1 MSPSRTLPTLTQAE
15 VASHNS
21 ADSCYVTMGTR
32 VFDVTDFVD
41 SHPGGGELVLEYAG
55 QDVTAILKDE
65 LSHTHSEAAYDVL
78 EDSFIGFVAT
88 NKVIDTATESTKPD
102 SIVPLPPTKEG
113 LEELKENGPANSL
126 PVYANTGMSTEDDLN
141 KETDVVNDY
150 KTHKFLDLNKPL
162 LMQIWRGGFSKEFYL
177 EQVHRPRHYK
187 GGESA
192 PLFGNF
198 LEPLSKTA
206 WWVVPMVWV
215 PPVTYGTY
223 LASKGFNN
231 IAGEAAY
238 WFLGLF
244 LWTLVEYI
252 LHRFLF
258 HLDKWL
264 PDNRVA
270 LTLHFL
276 LHGIHHYLPMDK
288 YRLVMPPTLFI
299 VLATPFWK
307 LAHTVFYW
315 DWRVTT
321 LTMSALDV
329 EALLDSTAAATPVE
343 PNGSTKTKESDDR
356 HKGERS
362 ERRDRDRLRDDSR
375 DRDRDRKRRARSRD
389 RNEKDGTSTP
399 TSEHGSAKG
408 RRRSRSRDDNRRQPR
423 RRRDT
428 PEENGRR
435 DGDYYRG
442 GRGGGRQRS
451 RTRSPD
457 RYYRPRGDRR
467 DRDDADKPREERR
480 PRSPKREGTP
490 PLTEDERD
498 RRTVFVQQ
506 LAARLRTKE
515 LIAFFEKVG
524 PVKEAQ
530 IVKDRVSG
538 RSKGVGYVEFK
549 NEESVPAA
557 IQLTGQR
564 LLGIPIIAQL
574 TEAEKNRQVRNPEAT
589 TSNPNQIPFHRL
601 YVGNIHFSIT
611 ESDLQNVFEPF
622 GELEFVQLQ
631 KEEQGRSRGYG
642 FVQFRDPNQA
652 REALEKMNGFDLAG
666 RPIRV
671 GLGNDKFTPESTA
684 SLLQRFHGQSHQQQ
698 FQGSAFS
705 GAGGRGPTAA
715 GGSNFDRAGGRDND
729 KGAGGASALDDTD
742 VGGVNF
748 NNYSRD
754 ALMRKLARTDDTTVA
769 ANHERREVSKPKT
782 ETKALPVNVNMASRC
797 VVLKN
802 MFDPT
807 EEDGENWEKELED
820 DVRAEAEEK
829 YGHVVHIA
837 LDPNSQGD
845 IYLKFDRVQ
854 GGENAIKGL
863 NGRYFG
869 GRMISAT
876 PVVDAVYSSLFS
888 RTKAM

>member
-1 MSPSRTLPTLTQAE
+1 
-15 VASHNS
+15 
-21 ADSCYVTMGTR
+21 
-32 VFDVTDFVD
+32 
-41 SHPGGGELVLEYAG
+41 
-55 QDVTAILKDE
+55 
-65 LSHTHSEAAYDVL
+65 
-78 EDSFIGFVAT
+78 
-88 NKVIDTATESTKPD
+88 
-102 SIVPLPPTKEG
+102 
-113 LEELKENGPANSL
+113 
-126 PVYANTGMSTEDDLN
+126 
-141 KETDVVNDY
+141 
-150 KTHKFLDLNKPL
+150 
-162 LMQIWRGGFSKEFYL
+162 
-177 EQVHRPRHYK
+177 
-187 GGESA
+187 
-192 PLFGNF
+192 
-198 LEPLSKTA
+198 
-206 WWVVPMVWV
+206 
-215 PPVTYGTY
+215 
-223 LASKGFNN
+223 
-231 IAGEAAY
+231 
-238 WFLGLF
+238 
-244 LWTLVEYI
+244 
-252 LHRFLF
+252 
-258 HLDKWL
+258 
-264 PDNRVA
+264 
-270 LTLHFL
+270 
-276 LHGIHHYLPMDK
+276 
-288 YRLVMPPTLFI
+288 
-299 VLATPFWK
+299 
-307 LAHTVFYW
+307 
-315 DWRVTT
+315 
-321 LTMSALDV
+321 MSALDV
-329 EALLDSTAAATPVE
+329 EALLDSTANATPTGV
-343 PNGSTKTKESDDR
+343 NGSAKVKDGEDR
-356 HKGERS
+356 HKSDRND
-362 ERRDRDRLRDDSR
+362 RRDRERYRDGSR
-375 DRDRDRKRRARSRD
+375 DRDRDRKRRDRD
-389 RNEKDGTSTP
+389 WDGEATATP
-399 TSEHGSAKG
+399 TSDHGSAHGSLKS
-408 RRRSRSRDDNRRQPR
+408 RRRSRSRDDDRRHSR
-423 RRRDT
+423 RHRDS
-428 PEENGRR
+428 PDDGRR
-435 DGDYYRG
+435 DGDFY
-442 GRGGGRQRS
+442 RGGGRNRS
-451 RTRSPD
+451 RSRSPN

-467 DRDDADKPREERR
+467 DREELEGKARDDRRNRPEARR
-480 PRSPKREGTP
+480 PSKSPKREATP

-515 LIAFFEKVG
+515 LIAFFEKIG

-549 NEESVPAA
+549 EEKSVAAA
-557 IQLTGQR
+557 IQLTGQK

-589 TSNPNQIPFHRL
+589 GSNPNQIPFHRL

-611 ESDLQNVFEPF
+611 EGDLQNVFEPF

-684 SLLQRFHGQSHQQQ
+684 SLLQRFQGQSHQQQ

-705 GAGGRGPTAA
+705 GAGGRGPQASS
-715 GGSNFDRAGGRDND
+715 GSNFDRAGGRDND

-754 ALMRKLARTDDTTVA
+754 ALMRKLARTDDSAPIT
-769 ANHERREVSKPKT
+769 NGRDDRREIAKPKT
-782 ETKALPVNVNMASRC
+782 EPKPLPVNVNMASRC

-802 MFDPT
+802 MFDPS
-807 EEDGENWEKELED
+807 EEEGDSWEKELED

-876 PVVDAVYSSLFS
+876 PVVDAVYSRLFLKS
-888 RTKAM
+888 RAQLSYFDFDFDHPY